1 MKKKKKQQ
9 QPIVETNYDDV
20 VEFLRNLA
28 QPDYTKILKVVNL
41 YRDADKGV
49 KKVLGI
55 KDTPVLDDVPMEDL
69 LSDDDTSIG
78 NFLED
83 ELPAKPKAKKAAKK

>member
-1 MKKKKKQQ
+1 MRFFNKQA
-9 QPIVETNYDDV
+9 QPVNTEINYQDV
-20 VEFLRNLA
+20 VDYLRDLS
-28 QPDYTKILKVVNL
+28 QQDYTKILKVVKL

-55 KDTPVLDDVPMEDL
+55 KETPALDDMPMEDL

-83 ELPAKPKAKKAAKK
+83 EPPKPPKKAKAKK

>member
-1 MKKKKKQQ
+1 MLFRKKQQ

-55 KDTPVLDDVPMEDL
+55 KDMPTLDDVPMEDL

-83 ELPAKPKAKKAAKK
+83 ELPKKPKVKKAAKK